1 MAFRKFLL
9 VCVLFTA
16 LAQRIFAV
24 EGMWFPVFISQQ
36 IEQMQQMGLN
46 LTAEDLY
53 DEFNASLKD
62 GIVRFGRGCTGSFI
76 SDGGLILTNHH
87 CGYGQIQ
94 RHSSVENDY
103 LTHGFWASSREEELP
118 NPGLTISIL
127 LRMEDVTA
135 QVLEAIEPGMTENA
149 RGSAVREV
157 SRRISDEAREEGRYE
172 AQVSPFFYGNE
183 YFLFVYEIYRDVRLV
198 GAPPSST
205 GKFGGDVDNW
215 MWPRHSGDF
224 SLFRVYA
231 DADNGPSDYNEDNV
245 PYRPAHY
252 FPVSNHTPVTDDF
265 TMIYGFPG
273 STSRYLTAD
282 AVSHITQEENPMG
295 IHLRTRILELY
306 EEEMRKSDQVRIQY
320 ASKHARISNA
330 WKRWMGE
337 NRGLERLNAIEVKRQ
352 QEAEFDRWAQ
362 SDGAAGHS
370 VVGLMDAFARI
381 YTEYRPLRFAS
392 RLHAESAR
400 NVEILRFAS
409 AFETLVQLS
418 KENDPDM
425 ERIDAEL
432 TSLKEQSD
440 RFFGDYHLPTDRKV
454 AEAMITD
461 YIYLSDESLM
471 PPDLQAIQSG
481 RGPSVFVER
490 MFGRSFLV
498 SEAETMDFLSRY
510 KPRDHRKLERDPA
523 FSFAMG
529 LEAFVSDRVQK
540 RERELSNSLDSL
552 YRLYTA
558 GLRAMKPGQ
567 NFFPD
572 ANGTLRIAYGKL
584 EGSFPR
590 DAVAYLPHS
599 TARGILEK
607 AAQEEIADYRIPARL
622 DYLLRQETY
631 GPYAHHGELVVNFIA
646 SNHTSGGNSGSPVI
660 GADGA
665 LIGLNFDRSWES
677 TMSDILFDPEQCR
690 NIAVNSQYILWVI
703 DIYAG
708 QGYLLE
714 EMTILP

>member
-1 MAFRKFLL
+1 MTPRLL
-9 VCVLFTA
+9 
-16 LAQRIFAV
+16 AV

-46 LTAEDLY
+46 LSSEDLY

-103 LTHGFWASSREEELP
+103 LTHGFWAGSRGEELP

-127 LRMEDVTA
+127 VRMEDVTA
-135 QVLEAIEPGMTENA
+135 RVVEAIEPGMTETA
-149 RGSAVREV
+149 REKAVREV
-157 SRRISDEAREEGRYE
+157 SRKISDEASEADRYE

-183 YFLFVYEIYRDVRLV
+183 YFLFVYEIYKDVRLV

-231 DADNGPSDYNEDNV
+231 GADNRPSEYHEDNV
-245 PYRPAHY
+245 PYKPAHF
-252 FPVSNHTPVTDDF
+252 FPVSNRTAEPDDF
-265 TMIYGFPG
+265 TMVYGFPG
-273 STSRYLTAD
+273 STSRYLMAD
-282 AVSHITQEENPMG
+282 AVRFITQEENPMG
-295 IHLRTRILELY
+295 IRLRTRILDLY
-306 EEEMRKSDQVRIQY
+306 EEEMEKSAQVRIQY

-352 QEAEFDRWAQ
+352 QEAAFDRWAQ
-362 SDGAAGHS
+362 SDGAAGHA
-370 VVGLMDAFARI
+370 VVGLMDAFART
-381 YTEYRPLRFAS
+381 YSAYRPLRFAS
-392 RLHAESAR
+392 RLHAESAG
-400 NVEILRFAS
+400 NIEILRFAS
-409 AFETLVQLS
+409 AFENLAKLS
-418 KENDPDM
+418 KEAVPDM
-425 ERIDAEL
+425 ERIEAEL
-432 TSLKEQSD
+432 ASLREQSE
-440 RFFGDYHLPTDRKV
+440 RFFRDYHLPTDRKV
-454 AEAMITD
+454 AEAMISD

-471 PPDLQAIQSG
+471 PPGLQAIQQG
-481 RGPSVFVER
+481 RGPSAFVER
-490 MFGRSFLV
+490 MFARSFLV
-498 SEAETMDFLSRY
+498 SETKTMEFLGAY
-510 KPRDHRKLERDPA
+510 KPRDHKKLERDPA

-529 LEAFVSDRVQK
+529 LKGFLSERVQQK
-540 RERELSNSLDSL
+540 EREVNNSLDSL

-558 GLRAMKPGQ
+558 GLRAMNPKQ

-572 ANGTLRIAYGKL
+572 ANGTLRIAYGKV
-584 EGSFPR
+584 EGSLPR

-607 AAQEEIADYRIPARL
+607 AAQEEIADYRIPPRL
-622 DYLLRQETY
+622 DHLLRQETY
-631 GPYAHHGELVVNFIA
+631 GPYSHHGELVVNFIS

-703 DIYAG
+703 DVYAG